1 MWERAADHDLVVVAT
16 ANDSHAELARAAI
29 DHGLAVVVD
38 KPLAPSSAEAQDL
51 VDRAAA
57 AGVPL
62 PVFHNRRWDSD
73 FLTAKRLLADGALG
87 DVHRLESRFER
98 WRPEAPEGAWRF
110 ATDRAGGGGVLL
122 DLGTHLVDQ
131 AIQLFGPVADVHGD
145 VRSVRGTPADD
156 DVFIALRHTS
166 GQTSHIWAS
175 DVAPQPGPRLRLIGS
190 EGAFVVEALD
200 GQEDALGA
208 GRRPDDGAPW
218 GIEPPE
224 RWGRIIRG
232 PDATPEPIQPEPGA
246 WPEFYLRLEATL
258 RSKGQLPVNPHDAV
272 EVLHTLEATAEPLRT
287 PHPAPNVRHAPP

>member
-1 MWERAADHDLVVVAT
+1 MWARAADHDLVVVAT
-16 ANDSHAELARAAI
+16 ANEAHAELARTAI

-62 PVFHNRRWDSD
+62 TVFHNRRWDSD
-73 FLTAKRLLADGALG
+73 FLTAKRLVTEGTLG

-98 WRPEAPEGAWRF
+98 WRPEAPEDAWRF

-156 DVFIALRHTS
+156 DAFIALRHTS
-166 GQTSHIWAS
+166 GQTSHSWAC
-175 DVAPQPGPRLRLIGS
+175 DVAPQPGPI
-190 EGAFVVEALD
+190 
-200 GQEDALGA
+200 
-208 GRRPDDGAPW
+208 
-218 GIEPPE
+218 
-224 RWGRIIRG
+224 
-232 PDATPEPIQPEPGA
+232 
-246 WPEFYLRLEATL
+246 
-258 RSKGQLPVNPHDAV
+258 
-272 EVLHTLEATAEPLRT
+272 
-287 PHPAPNVRHAPP
+287 